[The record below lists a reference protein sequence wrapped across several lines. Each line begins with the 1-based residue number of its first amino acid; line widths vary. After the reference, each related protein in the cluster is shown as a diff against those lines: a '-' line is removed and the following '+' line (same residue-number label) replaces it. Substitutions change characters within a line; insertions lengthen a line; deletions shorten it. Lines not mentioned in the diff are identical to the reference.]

1 MGFFQTAVSKAHNR
15 QAGQGAYFQK
25 RFSMKSYLGISTGAI
40 LAFLALTINIQNTPP
55 LWWDEGWT
63 LSVARN
69 WVEQGHY
76 GRLLAGK
83 AAPPGLEATFPVS
96 FPVSFTFQ
104 LFGVGVWQGRLAILS
119 YMLGTLAV
127 VFYLARRLYNQPI
140 AVATVLVLFFM
151 LPQIEIHP
159 IMVGRQV
166 LGEMPAMFY
175 LLTGY
180 AFFLLALEGQ
190 LWLLPVV
197 VAVWGIALITKAQV
211 MPFWAASLIVPLAI
225 ALWSKNWRRS
235 SLFAISFI
243 CSVMLYAMLLWL
255 WRRFL
260 QQTFPQSPLLGMY
273 QVTALVGAIPSRA
286 IALFVVFAYGL
297 PTLLGLCYGVLSFIR
312 SKEKFAPGSHAEV
325 IRLSLL
331 VLAGSWFAWYVTLSV
346 GWARYVFPATFIGS
360 IFVAAMLYQLT
371 NHFNVSWTLGNAGSV
386 LRNLGSSRQG
396 IGALIAILLIVNAFP
411 RTLRMLYDSYVM
423 KADASA
429 LEVVEFLN
437 TRTLPDSIIETY
449 DSELFFLLER
459 PYHYPP
465 DQIHV
470 ELNRRYFLSQDV
482 SIDYDPLAVD
492 PDYLVVGPH
501 SKLWK
506 LYDRAVQSGS
516 FRLVQAYG
524 RYDVYER
531 VR

>member
-1 MGFFQTAVSKAHNR
+1 MTSYVRIG
-15 QAGQGAYFQK
+15 AGVLLVF
-25 RFSMKSYLGISTGAI
+25 LVL
-40 LAFLALTINIQNTPP
+40 LAATVKLESAPP

-69 WVEQGHY
+69 WAEQGHY

-83 AAPPGLEATFPVS
+83 LAPPGLEATFPVS
-96 FPVSFTFQ
+96 FPVSLTFQ
-104 LFGVGVWQGRLAILS
+104 LFGVGVWQGRLAILP

-127 VFYLARRLYNQPI
+127 LFYLARRLYNQPI
-140 AVATVLVLFFM
+140 AVATVLVLLFM

-159 IMVGRQV
+159 IIVGRQV
-166 LGEMPAMFY
+166 LGETPAMFY

-180 AFFLLALEGQ
+180 ALFLLALEGQ

-197 VAVWGIALITKAQV
+197 VGFWGIALITKAQV
-211 MPFWAASLIVPLAI
+211 MPFWAASLIVPLAM
-225 ALWSKNWRRS
+225 ALWSKNWMRS

-243 CSVMLYAMLLWL
+243 CSVILYAVLLWL
-255 WRRFL
+255 WRLFL
-260 QQTFPQSPLLGMY
+260 QQTFPQSTVVGLY
-273 QVTALVGAIPSRA
+273 QVTALVGAIPSRV
-286 IALFVVFAYGL
+286 IALFVVLAYGL
-297 PTLLGLCYGVLSFIR
+297 PTLLGLCYGLLTFIR
-312 SKEKFAPGSHAEV
+312 SKEKFAPRSHTEV
-325 IRLSLL
+325 VRVALL

-371 NHFNVSWTLGNAGSV
+371 HDFSVYWTVGNAGSV
-386 LRNLGSSRQG
+386 LRNLRSSRQE

-411 RTLRMLYDSYVM
+411 RTLRMLYESYVV

-437 TRTLPDSIIETY
+437 TRTLSDSIIETY

-470 ELNRRYFLSQDV
+470 ELNRRTFLNQHV
-482 SIDYDPLAVD
+482 SIDYDPLAAD
-492 PDYLVVGPH
+492 PDYLVAGPH
-501 SKLWK
+501 SKLWR

-516 FRLVQAYG
+516 FRLVQTYG
-524 RYDVYER
+524 TYDVYER

>member
-1 MGFFQTAVSKAHNR
+1 LRKQKPEDLWCWRTGGKWKFAGVTAAALLV
-15 QAGQGAYFQK
+15 
-25 RFSMKSYLGISTGAI
+25 L
-40 LAFLALTINIQNTPP
+40 LAFLAVFKLDGTPP

-83 AAPPGLEATFPVS
+83 PAPPGLEATFPVS

-104 LFGVGVWQGRLAILS
+104 LFGVGIWQGRLAILP
-119 YMLGTLAV
+119 YVLGTLAV

-140 AVATVLVLFFM
+140 AVATVLVLLFM

-159 IMVGRQV
+159 IIVGRQV

-197 VAVWGIALITKAQV
+197 VGFWGIALITKAQV
-211 MPFWAASLIVPLAI
+211 MPFWAASLIVPLAM
-225 ALWSKNWRRS
+225 ALWSKNWKRS

-286 IALFVVFAYGL
+286 IALFVTFAYGL
-297 PTLLGLCYGVLSFIR
+297 PTLLGVCHGVLSFIR
-312 SKEKFAPGSHAEV
+312 SKEKFVPRAHTEV
-325 IRLSLL
+325 IRLALL
-331 VLAGSWFAWYVTLSV
+331 ILAGTWFAWYLTLSV
-346 GWARYVFPATFIGS
+346 GWARYLFPATFIGS
-360 IFVAAMLYQLT
+360 IFVAAMLYELT
-371 NHFNVSWTLGNAGSV
+371 NRFNVSWTLGNAASV
-386 LRNLGSSRQG
+386 LRNLRLSGQA
-396 IGALIAILLIVNAFP
+396 IGALIALLLIANAFP
-411 RTLRMLYDSYVM
+411 RTLRMLYNSYFVN
-423 KADASA
+423 ADASA
-429 LEVVEFLN
+429 LEVVDFLN
-437 TRTLPDSIIETY
+437 TRTLPNSPIETY
-449 DSELFFLLER
+449 DSELFFLLKR

-470 ELNRRYFLSQDV
+470 ELNRRYFLGQGV
-482 SIDYDPLAVD
+482 SIDYDPLAGD

-506 LYDRAVQSGS
+506 LYDRAVESGS

>member
-1 MGFFQTAVSKAHNR
+1 MTSYTRIG
-15 QAGQGAYFQK
+15 AGVLFV
-25 RFSMKSYLGISTGAI
+25 LLVV
-40 LAFLALTINIQNTPP
+40 LAATVKFESVPP
-55 LWWDEGWT
+55 VWWDEGWT

-69 WVEQGHY
+69 WTEQGLY
-76 GRLLAGK
+76 GRFLAGK
-83 AAPPGLEATFPVS
+83 PAAPGLEATFPVS

-104 LFGVGVWQGRLAILS
+104 LFGVGVWQGRLAILP

-140 AVATVLVLFFM
+140 AVATVLVLLFM

-159 IMVGRQV
+159 IVVGRQV

-190 LWLLPVV
+190 LCLLPVV
-197 VAVWGIALITKAQV
+197 VGFWGIALITKAQV
-211 MPFWAASLIVPLAI
+211 MPFWAASLIIPLAM

-255 WRRFL
+255 WRLFL
-260 QQTFPQSPLLGMY
+260 QQTFPQSPVLGLY
-273 QVTALVGAIPSRA
+273 QVTALVVAIPPRVS
-286 IALFVVFAYGL
+286 ALVLTFAYGL
-297 PTLLGLCYGVLSFIR
+297 PTLLGLCYSVLTFIR
-312 SKEKFAPGSHAEV
+312 SKEKFAPGAHTEV
-325 IRLSLL
+325 VRLALL
-331 VLAGSWFAWYVTLSV
+331 ILAGSWFAWYITLSV
-346 GWARYVFPATFIGS
+346 AWPRYLFPATFIGS

-371 NHFNVSWTLGNAGSV
+371 DHFNVPWTIRNAGSV
-386 LRNLGSSRQG
+386 LRNLRSSRQG
-396 IGALIAILLIVNAFP
+396 IGALIAIVLIANAFP
-411 RTLRMLYDSYVM
+411 RTLWMLYESYVV

-437 TRTLPDSIIETY
+437 TRTLSDSIIETY
-449 DSELFFLLER
+449 DSELFFLLDR

-470 ELNRRYFLSQDV
+470 ELNRRTFLHQQV
-482 SIDYDPLAVD
+482 LIAYDPLAAD
-492 PDYLVVGPH
+492 PDYLVVGPQ

-506 LYDRAVQSGS
+506 LYDRAVQSES

-524 RYDVYER
+524 QYDVYER

>member
-1 MGFFQTAVSKAHNR
+1 LRYGKKRIFTLENKRKMEIRSRVTA
-15 QAGQGAYFQK
+15 
-25 RFSMKSYLGISTGAI
+25 L
-40 LAFLALTINIQNTPP
+40 LALLVFLAVFKLETTPP

-69 WVEQGHY
+69 WVEKGHY
-76 GRLLAGK
+76 GRLLVGK
-83 AAPPGLEATFPVS
+83 PAPPGLEATFPVS
-96 FPVSFTFQ
+96 FPVSLTFRF
-104 LFGVGVWQGRLAILS
+104 FGVGVWQGRLAILS

-127 VFYLARRLYNQPI
+127 VFYLARRLYSRSI
-140 AVATVLVLFFM
+140 AVATVLVLLLM

-159 IMVGRQV
+159 IIVGRQV
-166 LGEMPAMFY
+166 LGEPPAMFY

-180 AFFLLALEGQ
+180 AFFLLALEGR

-197 VAVWGIALITKAQV
+197 VGFWGIALITKAQV
-211 MPFWAASLIVPLAI
+211 MPFWAASLIIPLAI

-243 CSVMLYAMLLWL
+243 CSVMLYVMLLWL
-255 WRRFL
+255 WRSFL
-260 QQTFPQSPLLGMY
+260 QQTFPQSPMLGMY
-273 QVTALVGAIPSRA
+273 QVTALVGAVPSRT

-297 PTLLGLCYGVLSFIR
+297 PTLLGLCYGVLSFMR
-312 SKEKFAPGSHAEV
+312 SKEKFAPKSHTEV
-325 IRLSLL
+325 VRQALL
-331 VLAGSWFAWYVTLSV
+331 VLAGSWFSWYVTLSV
-346 GWARYVFPATFIGS
+346 GWARYLFPATFIGS

-371 NHFNVSWTLGNAGSV
+371 HHFSVTWTVGNAGSL
-386 LRNLGSSRQG
+386 LRNLRPNREG

-411 RTLRMLYDSYVM
+411 RTLRMLYESYFVN
-423 KADASA
+423 ADASA

-437 TRTLPDSIIETY
+437 TRTSPVSMIETY

-470 ELNRRYFLSQDV
+470 ELNRRTFLNQHV
-482 SIDYDPLAVD
+482 SIDYDPLEAN
-492 PDYLVVGPH
+492 PDYLVAGPH

-506 LYDRAVQSGS
+506 LYDGAVQSGS

-524 RYDVYER
+524 RYDIYKR

>member
-1 MGFFQTAVSKAHNR
+1 MEIRWRVTA
-15 QAGQGAYFQK
+15 GA
-25 RFSMKSYLGISTGAI
+25 L
-40 LAFLALTINIQNTPP
+40 LALLVFLAVFKLESTPP

-69 WVEQGHY
+69 WAEQGHY
-76 GRLLAGK
+76 GRFLAGK
-83 AAPPGLEATFPVS
+83 PAPPGLEATFPVS

-119 YMLGTLAV
+119 YMLGALAV
-127 VFYLARRLYNQPI
+127 IFYLARRLYNLPI
-140 AVATVLVLFFM
+140 AVATVLVLLFM
-151 LPQIEIHP
+151 LPQMEIHP
-159 IMVGRQV
+159 IIVGRQV

-180 AFFLLALEGQ
+180 ALFLLALEGR
-190 LWLLPVV
+190 LWLLPVLV
-197 VAVWGIALITKAQV
+197 GFWGIALITKAQV

-235 SLFAISFI
+235 SLFAISFF
-243 CSVMLYAMLLWL
+243 CSAMLYAILLWF
-255 WRRFL
+255 WRLFL

-273 QVTALVGAIPSRA
+273 QVTALVVATPSRLV
-286 IALFVVFAYGL
+286 ALFVTFVYGL
-297 PTLLGLCYGVLSFIR
+297 ATLLGLCYGVLSFIK
-312 SKEKFAPGSHAEV
+312 SKEKFAPGSHTEV
-325 IRLSLL
+325 VRLALL
-331 VLAGSWFAWYVTLSV
+331 VLAGGWFAWYITLSV
-346 GWARYVFPATFIGS
+346 GWARYLFPATFIGS

-371 NHFNVSWTLGNAGSV
+371 NHFSVSWTVGNAGSV
-386 LRNLGSSRQG
+386 LTNLRASRQG

-411 RTLRMLYDSYVM
+411 RTLRMLYESYVV

-429 LEVVEFLN
+429 LKVVEFLN
-437 TRTLPDSIIETY
+437 TRTLSDSIIETY

-470 ELNRRYFLSQDV
+470 ELNRRTFLNQHV
-482 SIDYDPLAVD
+482 SIDYDPLAAD
-492 PDYLVVGPH
+492 PDYLVAGPH

-506 LYDRAVQSGS
+506 LYDDAVQSGS

-524 RYDVYER
+524 RYDIYER

>member
-1 MGFFQTAVSKAHNR
+1 MTSYMRIG
-15 QAGQGAYFQK
+15 AGVL
-25 RFSMKSYLGISTGAI
+25 LGLFVLVAATVKLESA
-40 LAFLALTINIQNTPP
+40 PP

-76 GRLLAGK
+76 GRLLGGK
-83 AAPPGLEATFPVS
+83 LAPPGLEATFPVS

-104 LFGVGVWQGRLAILS
+104 LFGVGIWQGRLAILL

-127 VFYLARRLYNQPI
+127 VFYLARRLYNPPI
-140 AVATVLVLFFM
+140 AVATVLVLLFM

-159 IMVGRQV
+159 IMVGRQI
-166 LGEMPAMFY
+166 LGEVPAMFY

-180 AFFLLALEGQ
+180 ALFLLALEGQ

-197 VAVWGIALITKAQV
+197 VGFWGIALITKAQV
-211 MPFWAASLIVPLAI
+211 MPFWAASLIVPLAT

-243 CSVMLYAMLLWL
+243 WSVMLYAMLLWL

-260 QQTFPQSPLLGMY
+260 QQTFPQSPVFGMY

-286 IALFVVFAYGL
+286 IALFVTFAYGL
-297 PTLLGLCYGVLSFIR
+297 PTLLGVCYGVLSFIS
-312 SKEKFAPGSHAEV
+312 SKEKLTPRTHTEV
-325 IRLSLL
+325 VRLALL
-331 VLAGSWFAWYVTLSV
+331 VLAGAWFAWYITLSV
-346 GWARYVFPATFIGS
+346 GWARYLFPATFIGS
-360 IFVAAMLYQLT
+360 IFVAAMLYELT
-371 NHFNVSWTLGNAGSV
+371 NRFNISWTVGNAGSV
-386 LRNLGSSRQG
+386 LRNLRSSRQA
-396 IGALIAILLIVNAFP
+396 IGALIVLLLIANSFP
-411 RTLRMLYDSYVM
+411 RTLRMLYNSYIVN
-423 KADASA
+423 ADASA
-429 LEVVEFLN
+429 LEVVDFLN
-437 TRTLPDSIIETY
+437 TRTLPNSTIETY

-470 ELNRRYFLSQDV
+470 ELNRRYFLGQDV

-506 LYDRAVQSGS
+506 LYDRAVQNGS

>member
-1 MGFFQTAVSKAHNR
+1 MTSYIRIG
-15 QAGQGAYFQK
+15 AGV
-25 RFSMKSYLGISTGAI
+25 LLLVLLL
-40 LAFLALTINIQNTPP
+40 LAATVKFESVPP
-55 LWWDEGWT
+55 VWWDEGWT

-69 WVEQGHY
+69 WTEQGHY
-76 GRLLAGK
+76 GRLLTGK
-83 AAPPGLEATFPVS
+83 PAPPGLEATFPVS

-104 LFGVGVWQGRLAILS
+104 LFGVGVCQGRLAILP

-140 AVATVLVLFFM
+140 AVATVLVLLFM
-151 LPQIEIHP
+151 LPRIELHP
-159 IMVGRQV
+159 IVVGRQV

-180 AFFLLALEGQ
+180 AFFLLALEGR

-197 VAVWGIALITKAQV
+197 VGFWGIALITKAQV
-211 MPFWAASLIVPLAI
+211 IPFWAASLIVPLAM
-225 ALWSKNWRRS
+225 ALWNKNWRRS

-255 WRRFL
+255 WRLFL
-260 QQTFPQSPLLGMY
+260 QQKFPQSSLLGMY
-273 QVTALVGAIPSRA
+273 QVTALVGAVPSRA
-286 IALFVVFAYGL
+286 IALFVVLAYGL

-312 SKEKFAPGSHAEV
+312 KKEKFVPGSQREV
-325 IRLSLL
+325 VRLALL
-331 VLAGSWFAWYVTLSV
+331 VLAGSWFAWYTTLSV
-346 GWARYVFPATFIGS
+346 GWARYLFPAAFIGS

-371 NHFNVSWTLGNAGSV
+371 HHFSVTWTVRNAGSL
-386 LRNLGSSRQG
+386 LRNLRPSRQG

-411 RTLRMLYDSYVM
+411 RTLRMLYESYVVN
-423 KADASA
+423 ADASA

-437 TRTLPDSIIETY
+437 TRTSPVSMIETY

-470 ELNRRYFLSQDV
+470 ELNRRTFLNQHV
-482 SIDYDPLAVD
+482 SIDYDPLEAN
-492 PDYLVVGPH
+492 PDYLVAGPH

-506 LYDRAVQSGS
+506 LYDGAVQSGS

-524 RYDVYER
+524 RYDIYKR

>member
-1 MGFFQTAVSKAHNR
+1 MRIA
-15 QAGQGAYFQK
+15 AGVLLVLLLLLA
-25 RFSMKSYLGISTGAI
+25 AI
-40 LAFLALTINIQNTPP
+40 VKLESAPP

-69 WVEQGHY
+69 WAEQGHY

-83 AAPPGLEATFPVS
+83 PAPPGLEATFPVS
-96 FPVSFTFQ
+96 FPVSLTFQ

-127 VFYLARRLYNQPI
+127 VFYLARRLYSQPI
-140 AVATVLVLFFM
+140 AVATVLVLLFM

-159 IMVGRQV
+159 IIVGRQV
-166 LGEMPAMFY
+166 LGETPAIFY

-190 LWLLPVV
+190 LRLLPVV
-197 VAVWGIALITKAQV
+197 VGFWGIALITKAQV
-211 MPFWAASLIVPLAI
+211 MPFWAASLIVPLAM

-243 CSVMLYAMLLWL
+243 CSVMLYAILLWL
-255 WRRFL
+255 WRLFL
-260 QQTFPQSPLLGMY
+260 QQTFPQSPLIGMY
-273 QVTALVGAIPSRA
+273 EVTAFVGAIPSRA
-286 IALFVVFAYGL
+286 IASFVVLAYGL

-312 SKEKFAPGSHAEV
+312 SEEKFAPGSHTEV
-325 IRLSLL
+325 VRLALL

-346 GWARYVFPATFIGS
+346 GWARYLFPATFIGS

-371 NHFNVSWTLGNAGSV
+371 EHFNVPWTVRNAGSV
-386 LRNLGSSRQG
+386 LTNLRAGRQG

-411 RTLRMLYDSYVM
+411 RTLRMLYESYVVN
-423 KADASA
+423 ADASA

-470 ELNRRYFLSQDV
+470 ELNRRTFLSQDV

>member
-1 MGFFQTAVSKAHNR
+1 MAAAETRR
-15 QAGQGAYFQK
+15 QLTSYIRIGAGV
-25 RFSMKSYLGISTGAI
+25 LLVLLVL
-40 LAFLALTINIQNTPP
+40 LAASVKLESAPP

-69 WVEQGHY
+69 WVERGYY

-83 AAPPGLEATFPVS
+83 PAPPGLEATFPVS
-96 FPVSFTFQ
+96 FPVSVAFQ

-127 VFYLARRLYNQPI
+127 IFYLARRLYNQPI
-140 AVATVLVLFFM
+140 AVATVLVLLFM

-159 IMVGRQV
+159 MIVGRQV
-166 LGEMPAMFY
+166 LGETPAMFY

-197 VAVWGIALITKAQV
+197 VGLWGIALITKAQV
-211 MPFWAASLIVPLAI
+211 MPFWAASLIVPLAT
-225 ALWSKNWRRS
+225 ALWSKNWMRS
-235 SLFAISFI
+235 SLFAMSFI
-243 CSVMLYAMLLWL
+243 CSGMLYAILLWL
-255 WRRFL
+255 WHGFL

-297 PTLLGLCYGVLSFIR
+297 PTLLGLCYGVLSFLR
-312 SKEKFAPGSHAEV
+312 SKEKLAPRSHTEV
-325 IRLSLL
+325 VRLALL

-346 GWARYVFPATFIGS
+346 GWARYLFPAVFIGS

-371 NHFNVSWTLGNAGSV
+371 HHFSVSWTVGNARSV
-386 LRNLGSSRQG
+386 LRSLRASREG
-396 IGALIAILLIVNAFP
+396 IGALIAILLIVTVFP
-411 RTLRMLYDSYVM
+411 RTLRMLYESYVVN
-423 KADASA
+423 ADTSA

-437 TRTLPDSIIETY
+437 TRTSPVSLIETY

-470 ELNRRYFLSQDV
+470 ELNRRTFLNQHL
-482 SIDYDPLAVD
+482 SIDYDPLAAD

-501 SKLWK
+501 AKLWG
-506 LYDRAVQSGS
+506 LYDDAVQSGA
-516 FRLVQAYG
+516 FRLVYDFS
-524 RYDVYER
+524 RYSLYRR
-531 VR
+531 VRSKSDVPAHYRKW

>member
-1 MGFFQTAVSKAHNR
+1 MTSYIRIG
-15 QAGQGAYFQK
+15 AGVLLVLLVLMAATVK
-25 RFSMKSYLGISTGAI
+25 LESA
-40 LAFLALTINIQNTPP
+40 PP

-69 WVEQGHY
+69 WTEQGHY

-83 AAPPGLEATFPVS
+83 PAPPGLEATFPVS
-96 FPVSFTFQ
+96 FPVSFSFQ
-104 LFGVGVWQGRLAILS
+104 LFGVGAWQGRLAILP

-140 AVATVLVLFFM
+140 AVATVLVLLFM
-151 LPQIEIHP
+151 LPQIAIHP
-159 IMVGRQV
+159 IVVGRQV

-197 VAVWGIALITKAQV
+197 VGFWGIGLITKAQV
-211 MPFWAASLIVPLAI
+211 MPFWAASLIVPLAM
-225 ALWSKNWRRS
+225 ALRSKNWKRS

-243 CSVMLYAMLLWL
+243 GSVMLYAMLLWL
-255 WRRFL
+255 WRVFL
-260 QQTFPQSPLLGMY
+260 QQTFPQSPLLGIY
-273 QVTALVGAIPSRA
+273 RVTALVAEIKPRA
-286 IALFVVFAYGL
+286 IALFVTFAYAL

-312 SKEKFAPGSHAEV
+312 SKEKFAPRAHTEV
-325 IRLSLL
+325 VRLALL
-331 VLAGSWFAWYVTLSV
+331 VLAGSWFAWYITLSV
-346 GWARYVFPATFIGS
+346 AWPRYLFPATFIGS

-371 NHFNVSWTLGNAGSV
+371 DHFNVHWTIGNAGSV
-386 LRNLGSSRQG
+386 LRNLQTSRQG
-396 IGALIAILLIVNAFP
+396 IGALIAIVLIANAFP
-411 RTLRMLYDSYVM
+411 RTLRMLYESYVV

-437 TRTLPDSIIETY
+437 TRTLSDSTIETY
-449 DSELFFLLER
+449 DSELFFLLDR

-470 ELNRRYFLSQDV
+470 ELNRRTFLHQHV
-482 SIDYDPLAVD
+482 SIDYDPLAAD

-516 FRLVQAYG
+516 FRLVHAYG
-524 RYDVYER
+524 QYDVYER